1 MILENLLGNQQ
12 TLIQLGRFL
21 LTLAIG
27 AFLTRA
33 VLMPLTRRLLF
44 KRKDEKTLHSIV
56 NIAGIIGLFL
66 SFTVALQAGN
76 FGDLAT
82 IIGAIAAALTVAVG
96 FGMRDQVG
104 NIVSGIFIH
113 FDNPFIK
120 GDYIKVGE
128 VEGVVKEISLRDT
141 IINGQGSEKTVIP
154 NSTLMNNPMKNYTR
168 GRRTKTSIE
177 TKIDPKKLEEVSLLL
192 REAAEENQKVL
203 KKPGPETVYRKLED
217 GKMNT
222 ELHYWVKDPETSK
235 QIKSQVLEKY
245 NQKLKETGLLE
256 EDEKET

>member
-1 MILENLLGNQQ
+1 MIPENLLGNQQ

-21 LTLAIG
+21 ITLTIG

-33 VLMPLTRRLLF
+33 IMMPLTRRLLF

-56 NIAGIIGLFL
+56 NLSGIIGLFL

-76 FGDLAT
+76 FGSLAT

-113 FDNPFIK
+113 FDNPFII
-120 GDYIKVGE
+120 GDFIRVGE
-128 VEGVVKEISLRDT
+128 TEGVVKEISLRET
-141 IINGQGSEKTVIP
+141 IINGHASEKTVIP
-154 NSTLMNNPMKNYTR
+154 NSMLMNNPLKNYTK
-168 GRRTKTSIE
+168 GRKTKTSIE
-177 TKIDPKKLEEVSLLL
+177 TQIEPDKLEEKTRLLKQS
-192 REAAEENQKVL
+192 AEENQKVL
-203 KKPGPETVYRKLED
+203 EKPSPEIVHRKLDD

-235 QIKSQVLEKY
+235 QIKSEVLELY
-245 NQKLKETGLLE
+245 NQKLKEAGMLE
-256 EDEKET
+256 KEEKET